1 MYIVFSLAPDGDTYS
16 LHSDLEAARKAFGE
30 EKESIEDGEFY
41 DDSVYLASV
50 PEGSK
55 FGWESQWDFFGG
67 EIIEEF
73 SL

>member
-16 LHSDLEAARKAFGE
+16 LHSDLEAARKAFRE
-30 EKESIEDGEFY
+30 EKESIEDGELY
-41 DDSVYLASV
+41 DDAVYLTSV

-55 FGWESQWDFFGG
+55 FGWGSGDFFGG
-67 EIIEEF
+67 EIISEF